1 MTKGRIFKGI
11 FLTTILGV
19 VMVVLFLLAFST
31 TTVTQV
37 GFDTLIF
44 GGDPVSMTALF
55 SKDFAAVFAEAW
67 SNTWLVALTNWGK
80 EFINFFTH
88 LGDVNW
94 WASTYI
100 VNSIVFWVFALVLVI
115 YAILALYYLIFGLFV
130 YKKKKSAVLNIIWT
144 AIPTA
149 VILFLIV
156 GLHGA
161 IYGNAAYADV
171 NAGNVTTSPIT
182 VIFANAGSFF
192 TNTGV
197 DNLTKVKLGGIYAF
211 VAVYAIL
218 LIVVAYQTI
227 ANVWIGTP
235 RYLSAHKY
243 DYLEK
248 LERKRREK
256 FYKTHGY
263 ENIANQPNGKKG
275 KKATEYASNNPY
287 VQQQQAAMGV
297 NGQPNP
303 YANPYPYQY
312 GYGAP
317 TMTYPPMGG
326 NTVHTGNNAPLIV
339 QYITNGTEGNGLKSS
354 KIDDNTTSIYG
365 TSRVHAEER
374 PAPEKAQPQVIPQP
388 IVVNSNPE
396 KGLSKND
403 IKDAILEILKETN
416 VLIEEE
422 PKKEKVEEDYEVLS
436 MDDLKA
442 LIKDSVSELLPKE
455 EPKPVEPP
463 KPEPVKEVKPDE
475 AVAVSEPSFEEPE
488 PVHHK
493 PEDHHE
499 KPFHKEDEEKIIP
512 PIVVA
517 IPAKIEEEEPV
528 VEEPEEED
536 DGFDEVSLREMVSA
550 QLMEALKDIKVVEK
564 ETVQEVP
571 VYVKEVEKPQQV
583 IKEVIKEVPVIKEVV
598 KEVPVEKTVEVVKEV
613 PVVKEVAPVKE
624 EASVEPEPVKRPLIK
639 QPDVRGK
646 EKELKKV
653 EAVKLNFSERLLTG
667 GSEIVL
673 AYNSLKNLLLSYGL
687 KDRVSNSGDTF
698 RLHKNTYCK
707 ITMGGSHLK
716 IYLALNPK
724 NYLNSAIPVGDA
736 SFKDLYKDIPLVFR
750 VKSDLSLRRARDLV
764 NDCMNSNGLTK
775 VAEEGN
781 VDYASELKNL

>member
-11 FLTTILGV
+11 ILTTIFGV
-19 VMVVLFLLAFST
+19 VMVALFLLAFST
-31 TTVTQV
+31 TPVTQV

-44 GGDPVSMTALF
+44 GGKPVSMTALF
-55 SKDFAAVFAEAW
+55 SKDFAAVFADAW
-67 SNTWLVALTNWGK
+67 KNTWLIALTNWGK
-80 EFINFFTH
+80 EFLNFFVH

-94 WASTYI
+94 WASNNIT
-100 VNSIVFWVFALVLVI
+100 NSIVFWAFALVLVI
-115 YAILALYYLIFGLFV
+115 YAVLALYYLIFGLFV

-156 GLHGA
+156 GLHGV
-161 IYGNAAYADV
+161 IYGNAAYADI
-171 NAGNVTTSPIT
+171 NAGNLTTAPIY
-182 VIFANAGSFF
+182 VMFANAGTFF

-197 DNLTKVKLGGIYAF
+197 GNLTKVKLGGIYFAI
-211 VAVYAIL
+211 AVYAIL
-218 LIVVAYQTI
+218 LIVVLYQTI
-227 ANVWIGTP
+227 GNVWIGTP

-312 GYGAP
+312 QYGYGAP

-339 QYITNGTEGNGLKSS
+339 QYITNGTEGNGLKSTR
-354 KIDDNTTSIYG
+354 IDDNTTSIYG
-365 TSRVHAEER
+365 TSRVHTAEER
-374 PAPEKAQPQVIPQP
+374 PAPALEKAQPQVIPQP

-416 VLIEEE
+416 VIVEDEPE
-422 PKKEKVEEDYEVLS
+422 PKKEKTIEDEYDVLS

-463 KPEPVKEVKPDE
+463 KPEPVKEVRPDE
-475 AVAVSEPSFEEPE
+475 AVAIPE
-488 PVHHK
+488 P
-493 PEDHHE
+493 PHE
-499 KPFHKEDEEKIIP
+499 KPEPCHERPLPPKEDEERVIP

-517 IPAKIEEEEPV
+517 IPAKIEEDEPV

-536 DGFDEVSLREMVSA
+536 DGFDETSLREMVSA

-583 IKEVIKEVPVIKEVV
+583 IKEVIKEVPVVKEVI

-613 PVVKEVAPVKE
+613 PVVKEEAPAKE
-624 EASVEPEPVKRPLIK
+624 ETPAEPVKRPLIK
-639 QPDVRGK
+639 QPEVRGK

-653 EAVKLNFSERLLTG
+653 EAVKLNFSERLLTS

-687 KDRVSNSGDTF
+687 KNRVSNSGDTF